1 VAKRRFDEIDRK
13 LLDLLQQDASGTLS
27 AIGDRVGLSASAVQ
41 RRIRRHEATG
51 IIARQVAVL
60 NHSAIGGPAMCILL
74 VELETATE
82 TAPGEFRGLA
92 LRSPAV
98 QQLYDASGDQA
109 HDHVLVLA
117 ARNQRELH
125 EAVDHLRRAPMVKRF
140 LTIRVEEVVKA
151 TLELP
156 VA

>member
-60 NHSAIGGPAMCILL
+60 NHSSIGGPAMCILL

-82 TAPGEFRGLA
+82 TARDEFRGLA

-98 QQLYDASGDQA
+98 QQLYEAPGN
-109 HDHVLVLA
+109 HDHVMVLA
-117 ARNQRELH
+117 ARDRRELK
-125 EAVDHLRRAPMVKRF
+125 EAIERLRSAPMVKRL
-140 LTIRVEEVVKA
+140 LTIPIQDVVKA
-151 TLELP
+151 SLELP
-156 VA
+156 VT